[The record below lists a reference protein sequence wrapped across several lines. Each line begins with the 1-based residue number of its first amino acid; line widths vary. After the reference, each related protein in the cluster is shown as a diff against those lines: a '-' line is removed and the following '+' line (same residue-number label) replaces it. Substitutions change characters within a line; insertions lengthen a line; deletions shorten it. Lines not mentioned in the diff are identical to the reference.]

1 MSGSSSFFAHSLCY
15 PSISSF
21 LATTIRRIPQQQV
34 LRGSI
39 ESKAYLSYAADSVG
53 AQLTPLTQ
61 LVGPK
66 NLRCALVVVYVL
78 FFSTIRPTAQQ
89 QVFCCQSELMRKLSL
104 AADSVGLVSAPSTQW
119 LGAGLCAQRW
129 ADDLCQ
135 DTLTLRASVS
145 GRSVEESELSITK

>member
-1 MSGSSSFFAHSLCY
+1 MLLHWSKSGSQKPGYSDNKHTATHRGTTPVIYRGVFRPVSL
-15 PSISSF
+15 P
-21 LATTIRRIPQQQV
+21 P
-34 LRGSI
+34 
-39 ESKAYLSYAADSVG
+39 YL
-53 AQLTPLTQ
+53 
-61 LVGPK
+61 
-66 NLRCALVVVYVL
+66 L
-78 FFSTIRPTAQQ
+78 FFNTIRPTAQQ
-89 QVFCCQSELMRKLSL
+89 QVFCCQSELMRKLAL

>member
-1 MSGSSSFFAHSLCY
+1 MADHHFLLTLF
-15 PSISSF
+15 SIHRYLVF

-89 QVFCCQSELMRKLSL
+89 QVFCCQSEFQRKLLL
-104 AADSVGLVSAPSTQW
+104 AADSVGLVASPATQW
-119 LGAGLCAQRW
+119 LGARLCALRW
-129 ADDLCQ
+129 ADSLCQ
-135 DTLTLRASVS
+135 DALTLRES
-145 GRSVEESELSITK
+145 GQGDRLRNLNYLLQS

>member
-1 MSGSSSFFAHSLCY
+1 MAVNQFLLTIFAIHRYLL
-15 PSISSF
+15 F

-61 LVGPK
+61 LVVPK
-66 NLRCALVVVYVL
+66 NLRCALIVFYLLL
-78 FFSTIRPTAQQ
+78 FNTIRPTAQQ

-104 AADSVGLVSAPSTQW
+104 AADSVEMSSSVLPAALRRRRMGLAD
-119 LGAGLCAQRW
+119 GLDIGSLLSYGLLITRRE
-129 ADDLCQ
+129 
-135 DTLTLRASVS
+135 LRSSV
-145 GRSVEESELSITK
+145 G

>member
-1 MSGSSSFFAHSLCY
+1 MAVQHFLLTIFAIHRYLL
-15 PSISSF
+15 F

-61 LVGPK
+61 LVVPRK
-66 NLRCALVVVYVL
+66 LRCALIDFYLLL
-78 FFSTIRPTAQQ
+78 FNTIRPTAQQ

>member
-1 MSGSSSFFAHSLCY
+1 MAVHHFLLTNFAIHRYLL
-15 PSISSF
+15 F

-104 AADSVGLVSAPSTQW
+104 AADSVGLDWTQPTELVW
-119 LGAGLCAQRW
+119 PGACAARW
-129 ADDLCQ
+129 AVNLC
-135 DTLTLRASVS
+135 
-145 GRSVEESELSITK
+145 

>member
-1 MSGSSSFFAHSLCY
+1 MAVHQFLLTIFAIHRYLL
-15 PSISSF
+15 F

-78 FFSTIRPTAQQ
+78 FFSVQFVQQHNSKCFAVRANFHASFCLRPT
-89 QVFCCQSELMRKLSL
+89 QSVYSTLRPLSGSEQGF
-104 AADSVGLVSAPSTQW
+104 A
-119 LGAGLCAQRW
+119 LCAGPI
-129 ADDLCQ
+129 ACVK
-135 DTLTLRASVS
+135 THSPS
-145 GRSVEESELSITK
+145 G